1 MERNKTMRREDNFQE
16 LVKNKK
22 IIIPIIQRDY
32 AQGRN
37 SPKAISVRTRLIDE
51 WIDILKDPN
60 LRMDFNYI
68 YGNEMGDVF
77 YPVDGQQRLT
87 SLYLLHWY
95 LAMATNNTDEINEWQ
110 FDYKTRNSASEF
122 FSFLRNADKSV
133 ALFEILHSV
142 NEEKNKQ
149 ESVRNES
156 WFKTK
161 WENDPT
167 VVSCLNFLC
176 LLSVKLSSYE
186 DQLDLF
192 WERLNDT
199 SRPAVYFTCLNEC
212 DNEHAEIDAA
222 KKYTRMNARGKR
234 LTNFEN
240 LKAMIDEIEM
250 KHIKDLAYCSADE
263 GDALS
268 DTISWTYDRT
278 YIDCLYKSLY
288 KSRQESDLIEVTKEI
303 SEISEKWF
311 RLVYYVYALINK
323 REMPCDLGLNSGIAS
338 ESYVDVI
345 YKISQERAV
354 DEKISE
360 YLLMLKS
367 VFEVVCNSDDKLAYE
382 YDDFKISDK
391 NSRFYAIAFVLFVWK
406 IWDKNNSKSD
416 NAIIVY
422 KWEQFRSAIGNLRFQ
437 EWRVSNEGELADIL
451 SKMIDGIVGTCN
463 ISVDEFFVN
472 TNFETDSPFNSF
484 ELLDDLKCRI
494 IERKIKSKLIL
505 DGSAVE
511 EDIDEAPVAD
521 WRWGYLYYIC
531 GFLSD
536 WTLDDWSGKAKW
548 DGTEL
553 NSYIGLIKE
562 KNLFEKFMRT
572 REAKVIF
579 AYASQFD
586 SNNKCLLSAN
596 DINVCNN
603 EHIWNHNYLEWDDK
617 EYDGITDEKLKML
630 NNLKV
635 MLDLLLSFK
644 ESGGASEEKLIEKF
658 VEKINT
664 YFETNAGYEECWLRF
679 ATKFKVGGKELL
691 DSELENESGIV
702 TLKSTPVIIRTYLI
716 ENGYTYIDKISKL
729 KDFKKKSNYF
739 TADENKIQFAS
750 TDITFTFAPDVDNS
764 GKYQHS
770 ENTSWGWDL
779 SGNVVNRNMD
789 LSYRVYVNLS
799 GIGKSIKNNFWTID
813 IENGEYTIK
822 VFEISGTNN
831 GKLVISISEAQI
843 DANILSL
850 IDTNISQWKI
860 RFESLEKEPKKT
872 GNYDH
877 WIELWNNDY
886 ASAFGPSF
894 VQGSV
899 TYDKN
904 GGQRPRKVW
913 SEVVSVSTLNWSVR
927 EVEI

>member
-95 LAMATNNTDEINEWQ
+95 LAMATDNTDKINEWQ
-110 FDYKTRNSASEF
+110 FDYNTRNSASEF
-122 FSFLRNADKSV
+122 FGFLRDADKSM
-133 ALFEILHSV
+133 ALFKILHPDKSDKTESEKQASV
-142 NEEKNKQ
+142 K
-149 ESVRNES
+149 NES

-176 LLSVKLSSYE
+176 LLSGKLFNYE
-186 DQLDLF
+186 GQLDAF
-192 WERLNDT
+192 WERLNDA
-199 SRPAVYFTCLNEC
+199 SCSAVYFTCLNEC
-212 DNEHAEIDAA
+212 NDEDAEIDAA
-222 KKYTRMNARGKR
+222 KKYIRMNARGKR

-240 LKAMIDEIEM
+240 LKAMVDEIEM
-250 KHIKDLAYCSADE
+250 KYIKDLEYCSTDE
-263 GDALS
+263 HNALS
-268 DTISWTYDRT
+268 DTISWSYDRT
-278 YIDCLYKSLY
+278 YIDCLFNSSKKSA
-288 KSRQESDLIEVTKEI
+288 LIEKTKEI
-303 SEISEKWF
+303 NDISEKWF
-311 RLVYYVYALINK
+311 RLVYYVYALLNK
-323 REMPCDLGLNSGIAS
+323 YKIPCDLGLNSEINS
-338 ESYVDVI
+338 ESYLDVI
-345 YKISQERAV
+345 YKISQERKV
-354 DEKISE
+354 DKKIAE
-360 YLLMLKS
+360 YLFMLKS
-367 VFEVVCNSDDKLAYE
+367 VFEVLCNSNDVLAYE
-382 YDDFKISDK
+382 YDNFKISDK
-391 NSRFYAIAFVLFVWK
+391 NSRFHAIAFVLFVWK
-406 IWDKNNSKSD
+406 LWDKNNSEED
-416 NAIIVY
+416 NANIVS
-422 KWEQFRSAIGNLRFQ
+422 KWEQFKSAIDNLRFQ
-437 EWRVSNEGELADIL
+437 EWRVSNEEELADIL

-472 TNFETDSPFNSF
+472 TNFETGAPFNSF
-484 ELLDDLKCRI
+484 GLLDDLKCRI

-505 DGSAVE
+505 DGAVCE
-511 EDIDEAPVAD
+511 KDIDKVPIGN

-531 GFLSD
+531 EYLSD
-536 WTLDDWSGKAKW
+536 WKLDDWSNKPKW
-548 DGTEL
+548 DGEKIK
-553 NSYIGLIKE
+553 SYINLIKGKKE
-562 KNLFEKFMRT
+562 FEVLMRS
-572 REAKVIF
+572 REAKVVF
-579 AYASQFD
+579 AYASQCD
-586 SNNKCLLSAN
+586 TNSNCLLNAS
-596 DINVCNN
+596 DINSCNN
-603 EHIWNHNYLEWDDK
+603 EHIWNHDYLEWDDD
-617 EYDGITDEKLKML
+617 EYDEIADEKMKML
-630 NNLKV
+630 NHLKV
-635 MLDLLLSFK
+635 MFDLLLRFRAS
-644 ESGGASEEKLIEKF
+644 SGASEEGLIEMF
-658 VEKINT
+658 VENINT
-664 YFETNAGYEECWLRF
+664 YFETNAGYEECWIRF
-679 ATKFKVGGKELL
+679 ATKFTVGGKNLL
-691 DSELENESGIV
+691 DSELENENGIV
-702 TLKSTPVIIRTYLI
+702 TLKSVPVIIRTYLI
-716 ENGYTYIDKISKL
+716 ENGYTYIDKIFKL

-770 ENTSWGWDL
+770 KKTSWGWDL
-779 SGNVVNRNMD
+779 SGNAVNRNMD
-789 LSYRVYVNLS
+789 LSYRAYVNLS
-799 GIGKSIKNNFWTID
+799 GIGKSIKNNFWTVD
-813 IENGEYTIK
+813 IKNGEYTIK
-822 VFEISGTNN
+822 VFEIIGTNN

-843 DANILSL
+843 DANVISCM
-850 IDTNISQWKI
+850 DANISQWKI

-894 VQGSV
+894 VQGAV

-913 SEVVSVSTLNWSVR
+913 SEVVSVPALTWSVSM
-927 EVEI
+927 VEI